1 MVRSYNNR
9 GRDGQ
14 LGRNPSFRPRGRG
27 KLQVPSRNTAISRP
41 SYSYNRNRRG
51 AGGPRGPPATA
62 EGLDAQLEAYM
73 GDDVVKQQLDR
84 DLDAY
89 FSNSATADAA
99 APAAATAGEADA
111 GTRLH
116 QYSLASSARSSSRGR
131 CSLFGYPEG
140 VPMKRAGGNR
150 LRMQACRLGHLETPS
165 TMGLRGHKADC
176 LDFGTQPADSREKG
190 KLTEGARVDARLA
203 VNEHG
208 FGIPL
213 EKGFPQTDSFRR
225 PCSGRRH
232 QVLSV
237 DERWEAA
244 AKDLDSGAFWR
255 EADRRL
261 LFLANTFSP
270 AAIAAAAAALATA
283 KRHNTQVLRRLELR
297 AIEVKNEFS
306 GLQAALLLNAFSRL
320 AYTPHELLPH
330 FAEMLIRKDKELVYE
345 ARALA
350 LLANAFARM
359 AFRHEEALG
368 VVCRRAEKQ
377 INECCAQ
384 DVSNLF
390 NALHRLAYRN
400 GDLLQALERRAARVA
415 ADMKPQHLA
424 NCLSALAAFGAA
436 DSQTVEVLA
445 AEIPHKIEHFSP
457 QEVGAC
463 YSALATLHSELR
475 LPVGSL
481 LTYFVK
487 HHKRFSESQ
496 AVAVLHAAASLRK
509 SVPIPTDTVEP
520 IVVRLAGAAEAL
532 ETSSQVLLLHA
543 SAKVRN
549 GPTLC
554 ELYFLHVCSAA
565 RGIWSSISL
574 HPFDVWPFAK
584 IVIASLIRRTR
595 DDILL
600 STELPAQPE
609 LLEQHQAPMGY
620 QQGEQRQKTLI
631 TLLHAFAAAERR
643 HVLCDQVYD
652 ALLRES
658 QNPMGALHGCVSV
671 GSRSS
676 SAGIADIKT
685 SGLPAAVTSRTPVLP
700 NALAAIV
707 AHSIVRLKAFDRKD
721 IICAIAESVSLSDAG
736 SFTPQQLANILFALE
751 RIEYNRLLTSMD
763 AEARTAEEATGTGNI
778 EQSAMLKEAADR
790 LSRHATIRIKQVRLR
805 SYLRGGGSCALA
817 HRAALDAPA
826 AVELPDAAAIDDL
839 QHGEK
844 GSPRAAK
851 AAHQEAVWRSVRAC
865 FATVPLLSLQGTS
878 GLHASTALLAALI
891 EGSFSFG
898 RPSQQQPPWDF
909 ELPAEVQH
917 AIVLLL
923 QQCASAAL
931 KMNAQLFMRFTTAT
945 ADLRAALSPCEG
957 PLCAGSSN
965 SATSIRTPSR
975 LAAAGVDSRVI
986 TALLA
991 AKKAQEQVLFWRLD
1005 RLDVPLLLAFAN
1017 AVAAP
1022 RSQAAAAITS
1032 EGQEQ
1037 QQLLEAASFA
1047 QRLQQFLPLKLLRK
1061 ETMDA
1066 VCKHSLPRAACADP
1080 AHLLQHW
1087 RVSSAAVAA
1096 SAALQQHP
1104 QQHDVTAASSRIASG
1119 SAADFLIQELPCF
1132 NAASAFPTPAS
1143 YARHLVA
1150 FAELARPA
1158 HIELSSC
1165 PQQDEHPDGSSTRLD
1180 TGPERVLCA
1189 LLSPLRA
1196 CPGAFPPP
1204 VCAAAV
1210 RVAMECGVGDPL
1222 LLERVMQRLIA
1233 DEDAPDPDTSG
1244 RSSLPAAAFVDL
1256 LRGAAAASVI
1266 TRPAREALIALVDR
1280 QKELLLQSAN
1290 IAAAAATSL
1299 QRLKLLDLPLLQRMV
1314 QQQVLVL
1321 QQQLQQQLQQPSAG
1335 AADLRGVS
1343 ECFRCLSEQTEA
1355 HRFFRRATAGGH
1367 VLANGGSSGG
1377 SVSEGDK
1384 EAVEFP
1390 LWWALDWTARL
1401 LILLHQ
1407 AHSQGLLQ
1415 LVANPSLQSPRD
1427 EEQQQR
1433 HHQIRVVIPAQTLG
1447 QLLRSTSMLL
1457 PCRQRGTEALLAAL
1471 LLLQHTSS
1479 SANTHVKHQG
1489 LICDALRVA
1498 ADVLTSSGGA
1508 LPPKPPSASDGDTR
1522 APADTVCSI
1531 AAAAAEHI
1539 RDAETTNI
1547 PAGSKNASAALLK
1560 EVGVAG
1566 TLLLRQQ
1573 VLPHFFQLQQRDL
1586 VSLSAWH
1593 MALLLQPAVIA
1604 EAAGKAEQ
1612 MQGLVRTLKG
1622 LADASKKQSLQKGD
1636 RVLLALVLSCLRL
1649 DVPDAW
1655 QAIPPATQ
1663 QSLNLL
1669 VRGPG

>member
-1 MVRSYNNR
+1 MSIGGERR
-9 GRDGQ
+9 GRTRVRDPVAAVRAAV
-14 LGRNPSFRPRGRG
+14 LGGVGLPC
-27 KLQVPSRNTAISRP
+27 V
-41 SYSYNRNRRG
+41 
-51 AGGPRGPPATA
+51 
-62 EGLDAQLEAYM
+62 EGIFCWHRS
-73 GDDVVKQQLDR
+73 VV
-84 DLDAY
+84 
-89 FSNSATADAA
+89 
-99 APAAATAGEADA
+99 
-111 GTRLH
+111 
-116 QYSLASSARSSSRGR
+116 
-131 CSLFGYPEG
+131 
-140 VPMKRAGGNR
+140 
-150 LRMQACRLGHLETPS
+150 
-165 TMGLRGHKADC
+165 
-176 LDFGTQPADSREKG
+176 
-190 KLTEGARVDARLA
+190 
-203 VNEHG
+203 
-208 FGIPL
+208 
-213 EKGFPQTDSFRR
+213 
-225 PCSGRRH
+225 
-232 QVLSV
+232 
-237 DERWEAA
+237 
-244 AKDLDSGAFWR
+244 
-255 EADRRL
+255 
-261 LFLANTFSP
+261 
-270 AAIAAAAAALATA
+270 
-283 KRHNTQVLRRLELR
+283 
-297 AIEVKNEFS
+297 
-306 GLQAALLLNAFSRL
+306 ALL
-320 AYTPHELLPH
+320 PVQ
-330 FAEMLIRKDKELVYE
+330 KDKELVYE

-445 AEIPHKIEHFSP
+445 AEILGLTSP
-457 QEVGAC
+457 ALLDSLG
-463 YSALATLHSELR
+463 SAIARGPLFQQGETAAAA
-475 LPVGSL
+475 
-481 LTYFVK
+481 
-487 HHKRFSESQ
+487 
-496 AVAVLHAAASLRK
+496 AVAGQAA
-509 SVPIPTDTVEP
+509 PQN
-520 IVVRLAGAAEAL
+520 EA
-532 ETSSQVLLLHA
+532 
-543 SAKVRN
+543 
-549 GPTLC
+549 
-554 ELYFLHVCSAA
+554 
-565 RGIWSSISL
+565 
-574 HPFDVWPFAK
+574 
-584 IVIASLIRRTR
+584 R

-751 RIEYNRLLTSMD
+751 RIEALVVVSIPFAARIHLRVCIFGLAAASMD

-790 LSRHATIRIKQVRLR
+790 LSRHATIRIKQL
-805 SYLRGGGSCALA
+805 SAQLLGS
-817 HRAALDAPA
+817 AALSVARVAPPKGHGSQF
-826 AVELPDAAAIDDL
+826 LLAAA
-839 QHGEK
+839 HE
-844 GSPRAAK
+844 
-851 AAHQEAVWRSVRAC
+851 
-865 FATVPLLSLQGTS
+865 VPLLSLQGTS

-1522 APADTVCSI
+1522 APADT
-1531 AAAAAEHI
+1531 
-1539 RDAETTNI
+1539 
-1547 PAGSKNASAALLK
+1547 NASAALLK